1 MKNERLLSL
10 DALRGLDMF
19 FIMGLSSVVAAL
31 CALWPGE
38 ATDAVA
44 RSMSHVSWDGLR
56 HHDTIFPLFLFLAGV
71 SFPFSYAKQREAG
84 RSTAGIHLKIV
95 RRAAILVLLGLVYN
109 GLFDLNFGELRC
121 ASVLARI
128 GIAWMLAAVL
138 YVNFGLRTRI
148 GVSLFILVGYALLS
162 KYVGAPDVPDAD
174 PLSRE
179 GCLAGYVDRCLL
191 PGRLIYDG
199 NRFDPEG
206 LLSALPAIVTAMLG
220 IFTGEL
226 IRLPRE
232 RMSGNH
238 KTLWMLA
245 GAAVLAVAA
254 VAGNGFVPVNKMLW
268 SSTFVCAVGAY
279 SLAMMALFYYVI
291 DVRGLNGRW
300 TLLFRVVGMNSI
312 TIYMA
317 QRIVNFGGIS
327 DFFFGGAAGL
337 CPEDVAALVSAVGY
351 VVVCWLF
358 LYFLYR
364 KQVFLKI

>member
-1 MKNERLLSL
+1 M
-10 DALRGLDMF
+10 
-19 FIMGLSSVVAAL
+19 
-31 CALWPGE
+31 
-38 ATDAVA
+38 
-44 RSMSHVSWDGLR
+44 
-56 HHDTIFPLFLFLAGV
+56 
-71 SFPFSYAKQREAG
+71 
-84 RSTAGIHLKIV
+84 
-95 RRAAILVLLGLVYN
+95 
-109 GLFDLNFGELRC
+109 
-121 ASVLARI
+121 
-128 GIAWMLAAVL
+128 
-138 YVNFGLRTRI
+138 
-148 GVSLFILVGYALLS
+148 
-162 KYVGAPDVPDAD
+162 
-174 PLSRE
+174 
-179 GCLAGYVDRCLL
+179 
-191 PGRLIYDG
+191 
-199 NRFDPEG
+199 
-206 LLSALPAIVTAMLG
+206 
-220 IFTGEL
+220 
-226 IRLPRE
+226 
-232 RMSGNH
+232 
-238 KTLWMLA
+238 
-245 GAAVLAVAA
+245 LAVAA